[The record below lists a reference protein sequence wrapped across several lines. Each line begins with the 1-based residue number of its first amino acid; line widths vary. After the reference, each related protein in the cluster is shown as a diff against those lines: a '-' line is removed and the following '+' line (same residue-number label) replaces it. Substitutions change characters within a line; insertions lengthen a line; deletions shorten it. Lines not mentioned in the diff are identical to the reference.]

1 MRRRA
6 ILIPLLCGLLLALF
20 MAARLGAHGIGKP
33 QVVNERVG
41 PYLISVCTDPDPLRA
56 DETHVVVGVTN
67 PDTREPVVGGIEVT
81 VALVSAAD
89 PAVVA
94 DFARHDPY
102 GRHGLVTRWTIRPL
116 ARSHRRRVRR
126 AVNNFPRQVKG
137 LARLPL
143 KAALQ

>member
-1 MRRRA
+1 M
-6 ILIPLLCGLLLALF
+6 PLAGAPGEPVDG
-20 MAARLGAHGIGKP
+20 ARL
-33 QVVNERVG
+33 VFR
-41 PYLISVCTDPDPLRA
+41 
-56 DETHVVVGVTN
+56 
-67 PDTREPVVGGIEVT
+67 
-81 VALVSAAD
+81 AAD

-94 DFARHDPY
+94 DFARHAPY

-143 KAALQ
+143 SAALQ